1 MNKNK
6 KNVRQEDW
14 FVMKEQEIFI
24 NDVLLTN
31 INKKNTWL

>member
-14 FVMKEQEIFI
+14 FVTKEQERFSYMY
-24 NDVLLTN
+24 T
-31 INKKNTWL
+31 INKHQ